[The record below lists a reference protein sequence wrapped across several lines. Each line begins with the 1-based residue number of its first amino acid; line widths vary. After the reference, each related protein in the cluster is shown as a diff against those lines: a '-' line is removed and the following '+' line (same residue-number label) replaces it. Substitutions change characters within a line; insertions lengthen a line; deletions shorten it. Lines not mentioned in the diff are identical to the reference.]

1 MMISIYKRI
10 ITLLLILSISIGV
23 ISAQGYIFTD
33 VVRNAATPVKNQAN
47 SGTCWSYATAAFLE
61 SELLRIG
68 KGEFNLS
75 EMFVVRH
82 NYINR
87 LNDNFL
93 RRGKGNL
100 GQGSLAHMFINIVD
114 KHGIVPFDIYN
125 GINYDSNLNNHREL
139 NKYLN
144 SIAEASVSL
153 KAQSPEYHKLI
164 ESLLDIYLGPI
175 PNEFTYKGKKYTPKT
190 FLNQLGLKM
199 DDYVQFTSFTHHPF
213 YSQVL
218 LEVPDNWDHARFYN
232 LPLDELM
239 MLIDNALLNGYTIA
253 WDGDVSESGFSH
265 THGIAINPYIP
276 KKGEDFGEDRARFES
291 LPKDYSLDQVLKF
304 EQIYPE
310 IVVNQEIRQNGYESF
325 VTTDDHLMLL
335 TGIVKDQN
343 GTQYY
348 ITKNSWGTDRNRFGG
363 YLNMSESY
371 VRAKTISVMVHKDAV
386 PKIIKDKIG
395 L

>member
-1 MMISIYKRI
+1 MISIYKRV

-23 ISAQGYIFTD
+23 ISAQGYVFTD

-114 KHGIVPFDIYN
+114 KHGIVPFDVYN

-190 FLNQLGLKM
+190 FLTHLGLKM
-199 DDYVQFTSFTHHPF
+199 DDYVQFKTHDVYFNAAMKQMVYTGYMHNYMRMYWAKKIIEWSTSYKEAYQTILYLNNTYF
-213 YSQVL
+213 
-218 LEVPDNWDHARFYN
+218 
-232 LPLDELM
+232 
-239 MLIDNALLNGYTIA
+239 IDGHDPNGYTGIA
-253 WDGDVSESGFSH
+253 WCFGKHDR
-265 THGIAINPYIP
+265 PW
-276 KKGEDFGEDRARFES
+276 GERPIFGKLRYMNMEGLKRKFDMTS
-291 LPKDYSLDQVLKF
+291 YVLKINDL
-304 EQIYPE
+304 EKSKL
-310 IVVNQEIRQNGYESF
+310 R
-325 VTTDDHLMLL
+325 
-335 TGIVKDQN
+335 
-343 GTQYY
+343 
-348 ITKNSWGTDRNRFGG
+348 
-363 YLNMSESY
+363 
-371 VRAKTISVMVHKDAV
+371 
-386 PKIIKDKIG
+386 
-395 L
+395 